1 MANTYTQ
8 IYTHIVFSVK
18 NRQNLINENFR
29 DELYKYIVGIV
40 KNNQHKPLAI
50 NGMPDHV
57 HIFIGLN
64 PKISVSDV
72 VRDIKA
78 NSSKF
83 INDRSFTKGRFE
95 WQEGFGAFSYSHS
108 QIDSVVKYI
117 RNQESH
123 HKKRTFKEEYLELLK
138 KFDIEYDNR
147 YVF

>member
-1 MANTYTQ
+1 MANIYTQ

-18 NRQNLINENFR
+18 NRQNLIYENFR
-29 DELYKYIVGIV
+29 DELYKYITGITRN
-40 KNNQHKPLAI
+40 KHHKLLAI

-64 PKISVSDV
+64 PKISVSDA
-72 VRDIKA
+72 VRDIKT

-83 INDRSFTKGRFE
+83 INDRNFTKGRFE
-95 WQEGFGAFSYSHS
+95 WQKGFGAFSYSHS
-108 QIDSVVKYI
+108 QINAVVKYI
-117 RNQESH
+117 KNQESH

-138 KFDIEYDNR
+138 RFNVEYDER